1 MKNYKLG
8 NQVTVIIRSYSDDTF
23 IGDQYIEHANQP
35 YTIIKSA
42 EANLS
47 FKNITSTAKT
57 TFNQLAYTH
66 MKPSQLS
73 ISNVTINDKI
83 LNLIFHKNQTAAPHL
98 FTKLENVISSK
109 DKKIYFGQFNQTLK
123 NVFIYDSEGKCKYE
137 PELNNNSYSV
147 DKSEQPYLVCYQ
159 YESNTSFSL
168 DQNNNHYYTID
179 LLLTSNQ
186 KDIDLLLTSNQ
197 KEFGKNDNTINST
210 IHLEKCALEINSDMS
225 FAQNSNAVDL
235 KFIVLDNNLENYI
248 TLE

>member
-23 IGDQYIEHANQP
+23 IGDQYVEHANQP

-57 TFNQLAYTH
+57 TFNHLAYTH

-98 FTKLENVISSK
+98 FTKIENVISSE
-109 DKKIYFGQFNQTLK
+109 DEKIYFGQLDKTLK
-123 NVFIYDSEGKCKYE
+123 NVFIYDSEGNCKYV
-137 PELNNNSYSV
+137 PELNANSYPV
-147 DKSEQPYLVCYQ
+147 DKSGQPYLVCYQ
-159 YESNTSFSL
+159 YESTTSFSL

-186 KDIDLLLTSNQ
+186 K
-197 KEFGKNDNTINST
+197 EFGENDNTINST

-235 KFIVLDNNLENYI
+235 KFIVLDNDLENYI

>member
-23 IGDQYIEHANQP
+23 IGDQYVEHANQP

-57 TFNQLAYTH
+57 TFNHLAYTH
-66 MKPSQLS
+66 IKPSQLS

-83 LNLIFHKNQTAAPHL
+83 LNLIFHKNQTEEPHL
-98 FTKLENVISSK
+98 FTKLENVISSQ
-109 DKKIYFGQFNQTLK
+109 DKKIYFGQLNTTLK

-137 PELNNNSYSV
+137 PELNNNSYPV

-159 YESNTSFSL
+159 YESTTSFSL

-186 KDIDLLLTSNQ
+186 K
-197 KEFGKNDNTINST
+197 EFGEKDNTINST

-235 KFIVLDNNLENYI
+235 KFIVLDDNNLENYI

>member
-23 IGDQYIEHANQP
+23 IGDQYVEHANQP

-57 TFNQLAYTH
+57 TFNHLAYTH

-83 LNLIFHKNQTAAPHL
+83 LTLIFHKNQTAEPYL
-98 FTKLENVISSK
+98 FTKIENVTSSQ
-109 DKKIYFGQFNQTLK
+109 DKKIYFGQLNKTFNKTLK
-123 NVFIYDSEGKCKYE
+123 NVFIYDNEGNCKYE
-137 PELNNNSYSV
+137 PEWNNNWCNV
-147 DKSEQPYLVCYQ
+147 DKSGEPYLVCYQ
-159 YESNTSFSL
+159 YESTTSFSL

-186 KDIDLLLTSNQ
+186 KITSNP
-197 KEFGKNDNTINST
+197 KDFGENDNTINST

-235 KFIVLDNNLENYI
+235 KFIVLDNDLENYI

>member
-23 IGDQYIEHANQP
+23 IGNQYVEHANQP

-57 TFNQLAYTH
+57 TFNHLAYTH
-66 MKPSQLS
+66 IKPSQLS

-98 FTKLENVISSK
+98 FTKIENVTSSQ
-109 DKKIYFGQFNQTLK
+109 DKKIYFGQLNTTLK
-123 NVFIYDSEGKCKYE
+123 NVFIYDSEGKCQYE
-137 PELNNNSYSV
+137 PELNNNWYKV
-147 DKSEQPYLVCYQ
+147 DNSGAPYLVCYQ
-159 YESNTSFSL
+159 YESTTSFSL

-179 LLLTSNQ
+179 LLLTANQ
-186 KDIDLLLTSNQ
+186 KVTSNQ
-197 KEFGKNDNTINST
+197 KEFGESDNTINST

-225 FAQNSNAVDL
+225 FSQNSNAVDL
-235 KFIVLDNNLENYI
+235 KFVVLDDNLENYI

>member
-23 IGDQYIEHANQP
+23 IGDQYVEHANQP

-57 TFNQLAYTH
+57 TFNHLAYTH

-109 DKKIYFGQFNQTLK
+109 DKKIYFGQLNQTLK
-123 NVFIYDSEGKCKYE
+123 NVFIYDSEGNCKYE
-137 PELNNNSYSV
+137 PELNNNSCPV

-159 YESNTSFSL
+159 YESTTSFSL

-186 KDIDLLLTSNQ
+186 K
-197 KEFGKNDNTINST
+197 EFGENDNTINST

-235 KFIVLDNNLENYI
+235 KFIVLDNDLENYI

>member
-23 IGDQYIEHANQP
+23 IGDQYVEHANQP

-57 TFNQLAYTH
+57 TFNHLAYTH
-66 MKPSQLS
+66 IKPSQLS

-83 LNLIFHKNQTAAPHL
+83 LNLIFHKNQTAEPHL
-98 FTKLENVISSK
+98 FTKIENVISSE
-109 DKKIYFGQFNQTLK
+109 DEKIYFGQLDKTLK
-123 NVFIYDSEGKCKYE
+123 NVFIYDSEGNCKYE
-137 PELNNNSYSV
+137 SELNANSYPV
-147 DKSEQPYLVCYQ
+147 DKSGQPYLVCYQ
-159 YESNTSFSL
+159 YESTISFSL

-186 KDIDLLLTSNQ
+186 K
-197 KEFGKNDNTINST
+197 EFGENDNTINST

-235 KFIVLDNNLENYI
+235 KFIVLDNDLENYI

>member
-23 IGDQYIEHANQP
+23 IGNQYVERANQP

-57 TFNQLAYTH
+57 TFNHLAYTH
-66 MKPSQLS
+66 IKPSQLS

-83 LNLIFHKNQTAAPHL
+83 LNLIFHKNQTEEPHL
-98 FTKLENVISSK
+98 CTKLENVTSSQ
-109 DKKIYFGQFNQTLK
+109 DKKIYFGQLNTTLK
-123 NVFIYDSEGKCKYE
+123 NVFIYDSEGNCKYE
-137 PELNNNSYSV
+137 PELNNNSCSV

-159 YESNTSFSL
+159 YESTTSFSL

-186 KDIDLLLTSNQ
+186 K
-197 KEFGKNDNTINST
+197 EFGEKDNTINST

-225 FAQNSNAVDL
+225 FVQNSNTVDL

>member
-23 IGDQYIEHANQP
+23 IGNQYIEHANQP

-57 TFNQLAYTH
+57 TFNHLAYTH

-83 LNLIFHKNQTAAPHL
+83 LNLIFHKNQTEEPHL
-98 FTKLENVISSK
+98 FTKLENVTSTQ
-109 DKKIYFGQFNQTLK
+109 DNKIYFGQLNTTLK

-137 PELNNNSYSV
+137 PELNNNSYKV

-159 YESNTSFSL
+159 YESTTSFSL

-186 KDIDLLLTSNQ
+186 KEFNK
-197 KEFGKNDNTINST
+197 KEFSENDNTINST

-235 KFIVLDNNLENYI
+235 KFIVLDDNLENYI

>member
-23 IGDQYIEHANQP
+23 IGDQYVEHANQP

-57 TFNQLAYTH
+57 TFNHLAYTH
-66 MKPSQLS
+66 IKPSQLL

-83 LNLIFHKNQTAAPHL
+83 LNLIFHKNQTEEPHL
-98 FTKLENVISSK
+98 CTKLENVTSSQ
-109 DKKIYFGQFNQTLK
+109 DKKIYFGQLNKTLK
-123 NVFIYDSEGKCKYE
+123 NVFIYDSEGNCKYE
-137 PELNNNSYSV
+137 PELNNNSCQV

-159 YESNTSFSL
+159 YESTTSFSL

-186 KDIDLLLTSNQ
+186 K
-197 KEFGKNDNTINST
+197 EFNEKDNTINST

>member
-8 NQVTVIIRSYSDDTF
+8 NQVTVIIRSYSDDTL
-23 IGDQYIEHANQP
+23 IGDQYVEYANQP

-57 TFNQLAYTH
+57 TFNHLAYTH
-66 MKPSQLS
+66 IKPSQLS

-83 LNLIFHKNQTAAPHL
+83 LNLIFHKNQTEEPHL
-98 FTKLENVISSK
+98 CTKLENVTSSQ
-109 DKKIYFGQFNQTLK
+109 DKKIYFGQLNTTLK

-137 PELNNNSYSV
+137 PKLNNNSYPV

-159 YESNTSFSL
+159 YDSTTSFSL

-186 KDIDLLLTSNQ
+186 K
-197 KEFGKNDNTINST
+197 EFGEKDNTINST

-235 KFIVLDNNLENYI
+235 KFIVLDDNNLENYI

>member
-23 IGDQYIEHANQP
+23 IGSQYIEHANQP

-66 MKPSQLS
+66 IKPSQLS

-98 FTKLENVISSK
+98 FTKLENVTSSQ
-109 DKKIYFGQFNQTLK
+109 DKKIYFGQLNQTLK
-123 NVFIYDSEGKCKYE
+123 NVFIYDSEGKYKYE
-137 PELNNNSYSV
+137 PELNNNSYPV
-147 DKSEQPYLVCYQ
+147 DKSGQPYLVCYQ
-159 YESNTSFSL
+159 YESTTSFSL

-186 KDIDLLLTSNQ
+186 KESGENDNTI
-197 KEFGKNDNTINST
+197 KNDNTINST

-235 KFIVLDNNLENYI
+235 KFIVLDNDLENYI

>member
-23 IGDQYIEHANQP
+23 IGDQYVEYANQP

-57 TFNQLAYTH
+57 TFNHLAYTH
-66 MKPSQLS
+66 IKPSQLS

-83 LNLIFHKNQTAAPHL
+83 LNLIFHKNQTATPHL
-98 FTKLENVISSK
+98 FTKIENVMSSQ
-109 DKKIYFGQFNQTLK
+109 DKKIYFGQLNETLK
-123 NVFIYDSEGKCKYE
+123 NVFIYDSEGNCKYE
-137 PELNNNSYSV
+137 PELNNNSYKV

-159 YESNTSFSL
+159 YESTTSFSL

-186 KDIDLLLTSNQ
+186 K
-197 KEFGKNDNTINST
+197 EFGENDNTINST

-225 FAQNSNAVDL
+225 FAQNSNTVDL
-235 KFIVLDNNLENYI
+235 KFIVLDNDLENYI

>member
-23 IGDQYIEHANQP
+23 IGDQYVEHANQP

-57 TFNQLAYTH
+57 TFNHLAYTH
-66 MKPSQLS
+66 IKPSQLS

-83 LNLIFHKNQTAAPHL
+83 LNLIFHKNQTTEPHL
-98 FTKLENVISSK
+98 FTKIENVISSE
-109 DKKIYFGQFNQTLK
+109 DEKIYFGQLDKTLK
-123 NVFIYDSEGKCKYE
+123 NVFIYDSEGNCKYE
-137 PELNNNSYSV
+137 PELNANSYPV
-147 DKSEQPYLVCYQ
+147 DKSGQPYLVCYQ
-159 YESNTSFSL
+159 YESTISFSL

-186 KDIDLLLTSNQ
+186 K
-197 KEFGKNDNTINST
+197 EFGENDNTINST

-235 KFIVLDNNLENYI
+235 KFIVLDNDLENYI

>member
-23 IGDQYIEHANQP
+23 IGDQYVEHANQP

-57 TFNQLAYTH
+57 TFNHLAYTH
-66 MKPSQLS
+66 IKPSQLS

-83 LNLIFHKNQTAAPHL
+83 LNLIFHKNQTAEPHL
-98 FTKLENVISSK
+98 FTKIENVISSE
-109 DKKIYFGQFNQTLK
+109 DGKIYFGQLDKTLK
-123 NVFIYDSEGKCKYE
+123 NVFIYDSEGNCKYE
-137 PELNNNSYSV
+137 LELNANSYPV
-147 DKSEQPYLVCYQ
+147 DKSGQPYLVCYQ
-159 YESNTSFSL
+159 YESTTSFSL

-186 KDIDLLLTSNQ
+186 K
-197 KEFGKNDNTINST
+197 EFGENDNTINST

-235 KFIVLDNNLENYI
+235 KFIVLDNDLENYI

>member
-23 IGDQYIEHANQP
+23 IGDQYVERANQP

-57 TFNQLAYTH
+57 TFNHLAYTH

-83 LNLIFHKNQTAAPHL
+83 LNLIFHKNQTAEPHL
-98 FTKLENVISSK
+98 FTKIENVISSK
-109 DKKIYFGQFNQTLK
+109 DKKIYFGQLNQTLK
-123 NVFIYDSEGKCKYE
+123 NVFIYDSEGNCKYE
-137 PELNNNSYSV
+137 PELNNNSCLV

-159 YESNTSFSL
+159 YESTTSFSL

-186 KDIDLLLTSNQ
+186 K
-197 KEFGKNDNTINST
+197 EFGENDNTINST

-235 KFIVLDNNLENYI
+235 KFIVLDDNLENYI

>member
-8 NQVTVIIRSYSDDTF
+8 NQVTVIIRSYSDDTL
-23 IGDQYIEHANQP
+23 IGDQYVKYANQP

-57 TFNQLAYTH
+57 TFNHLAYTH

-83 LNLIFHKNQTAAPHL
+83 LNLIFHKNQTEAPHL

-109 DKKIYFGQFNQTLK
+109 DKKIYFGQLNQTLK
-123 NVFIYDSEGKCKYE
+123 NVFIYDSEGNCKYE
-137 PELNNNSYSV
+137 PELNNNSCPV

-159 YESNTSFSL
+159 YESTTSFSL

-186 KDIDLLLTSNQ
+186 K
-197 KEFGKNDNTINST
+197 EFGENDNTINST

-235 KFIVLDNNLENYI
+235 KFIVLDNDLENYI

>member
-23 IGDQYIEHANQP
+23 IGDQYIERANQP

-57 TFNQLAYTH
+57 DFNYLAYTH
-66 MKPSQLS
+66 IKPSQLS
-73 ISNVTINDKI
+73 IYNVTINDKI

-98 FTKLENVISSK
+98 FTKLENVTSSQ
-109 DKKIYFGQFNQTLK
+109 DKKIYFGQLNQTLK
-123 NVFIYDSEGKCKYE
+123 NVFIYDSEGNCKYE
-137 PELNNNSYSV
+137 PELNNNSYQV

-159 YESNTSFSL
+159 YESTTSFSL

-186 KDIDLLLTSNQ
+186 K
-197 KEFGKNDNTINST
+197 EFGENDNTINST

-235 KFIVLDNNLENYI
+235 KFIVLDNDLENYI

>member
-23 IGDQYIEHANQP
+23 IGDQYVEHANQP

-57 TFNQLAYTH
+57 TFNHLAYTH

-83 LNLIFHKNQTAAPHL
+83 LNLIFHKNQTEAPHL
-98 FTKLENVISSK
+98 FTKIENVTSST
-109 DKKIYFGQFNQTLK
+109 DKKIYFGQLNKTLNQTLK
-123 NVFIYDSEGKCKYE
+123 NVFIYDSEGIYKYE
-137 PELNNNSYSV
+137 PELDKNWYNV
-147 DKSEQPYLVCYQ
+147 DKSEEPYLVCYQ
-159 YESNTSFSL
+159 YESTTSFSL

-186 KDIDLLLTSNQ
+186 K
-197 KEFGKNDNTINST
+197 EFGENDNTINST

-225 FAQNSNAVDL
+225 FAQSSNAVDL
-235 KFIVLDNNLENYI
+235 KFIVLDNDLENYI

>member
-23 IGDQYIEHANQP
+23 IGAQYVERANQP

-57 TFNQLAYTH
+57 TFNHLAYTH

-73 ISNVTINDKI
+73 IYNVTINDKI
-83 LNLIFHKNQTAAPHL
+83 LNLIFHKNQTEEPHL
-98 FTKLENVISSK
+98 CTKLENVTSSQ
-109 DKKIYFGQFNQTLK
+109 DKKIYFGQLNKTLK
-123 NVFIYDSEGKCKYE
+123 NVFIYDSEGNCKYE
-137 PELNNNSYSV
+137 PELNNNSCQV

-159 YESNTSFSL
+159 YESTTSFSL

-186 KDIDLLLTSNQ
+186 K
-197 KEFGKNDNTINST
+197 EFGEKDNTINST

-235 KFIVLDNNLENYI
+235 KFIVLDDNNLENYI

>member
-23 IGDQYIEHANQP
+23 IGAQYIERANQP

-57 TFNQLAYTH
+57 TFNHLAYTH
-66 MKPSQLS
+66 IKPSQLS

-83 LNLIFHKNQTAAPHL
+83 LNLIFHKNQTEKPHL
-98 FTKLENVISSK
+98 CTKLENVTSSQ
-109 DKKIYFGQFNQTLK
+109 DKKIYFGQLNTTLK
-123 NVFIYDSEGKCKYE
+123 NVFIYDSEGNCKYE
-137 PELNNNSYSV
+137 PELNNNSYPV

-159 YESNTSFSL
+159 YDSTTSFSL

-186 KDIDLLLTSNQ
+186 K
-197 KEFGKNDNTINST
+197 EFGEKDNTINST

-225 FAQNSNAVDL
+225 FVQNSNTVDL
-235 KFIVLDNNLENYI
+235 KFIVLDNNLEDYI

>member
-23 IGDQYIEHANQP
+23 IGNQYIEYANQP

-66 MKPSQLS
+66 IKPSQLS

-83 LNLIFHKNQTAAPHL
+83 LNLIFHKNQTAEPHL
-98 FTKLENVISSK
+98 FTKIENVTSSE
-109 DKKIYFGQFNQTLK
+109 DEKIYFGQLDKTLK
-123 NVFIYDSEGKCKYE
+123 NVFIYDSEGNCKYE
-137 PELNNNSYSV
+137 PELNANSYPV
-147 DKSEQPYLVCYQ
+147 NKSGQPYLVCYQ
-159 YESNTSFSL
+159 YESTTSFSL

-186 KDIDLLLTSNQ
+186 KVTSNQ
-197 KEFGKNDNTINST
+197 KDFGENDNTINST

-235 KFIVLDNNLENYI
+235 KFIVLDNDLENYI

>member
-23 IGDQYIEHANQP
+23 IGDQYVEHANQP

-57 TFNQLAYTH
+57 TFNHLAYTH

-109 DKKIYFGQFNQTLK
+109 DKKIYFGQLNQTLT
-123 NVFIYDSEGKCKYE
+123 NVFIYDSEGNCKYE
-137 PELNNNSYSV
+137 PELNNNSCPV

-159 YESNTSFSL
+159 YESTTSFSL

-186 KDIDLLLTSNQ
+186 K
-197 KEFGKNDNTINST
+197 EFGENDNTINST

-225 FAQNSNAVDL
+225 FAQNSNTVDL
-235 KFIVLDNNLENYI
+235 KFIVLDNDLENYI

>member
-23 IGDQYIEHANQP
+23 IGNQYIEHANQP

-66 MKPSQLS
+66 IKPSQLS

-98 FTKLENVISSK
+98 FTKLENVTSSQ
-109 DKKIYFGQFNQTLK
+109 DKKIYFGQLNTILK
-123 NVFIYDSEGKCKYE
+123 NVFIYDSEGNCKYE
-137 PELNNNSYSV
+137 PELNANSYPV
-147 DKSEQPYLVCYQ
+147 DKSEQSYLVCYQ
-159 YESNTSFSL
+159 YESTTSFSL

-186 KDIDLLLTSNQ
+186 K
-197 KEFGKNDNTINST
+197 EFGENDNTINST

-225 FAQNSNAVDL
+225 FAQSSNAVDL

>member
-23 IGDQYIEHANQP
+23 IGDQYVKHANQP

-57 TFNQLAYTH
+57 TFNHLVYTH

-83 LNLIFHKNQTAAPHL
+83 LNLIFHKNQTAEPHL
-98 FTKLENVISSK
+98 FTKIENVISSE
-109 DKKIYFGQFNQTLK
+109 DEKIYFGQLDKTLK
-123 NVFIYDSEGKCKYE
+123 NVFIYDSEGNCMYE
-137 PELNNNSYSV
+137 PELNANSYPV
-147 DKSEQPYLVCYQ
+147 DKSGQPYLVCYQ
-159 YESNTSFSL
+159 YESTTSFSL

-186 KDIDLLLTSNQ
+186 K
-197 KEFGKNDNTINST
+197 EFGENDNTINST

-235 KFIVLDNNLENYI
+235 KFIVLDNDLENYI

>member
-23 IGDQYIEHANQP
+23 IGNQYIEHANQP

-83 LNLIFHKNQTAAPHL
+83 LNLIFHKNQTAEPHL
-98 FTKLENVISSK
+98 FTKIENVISSE
-109 DKKIYFGQFNQTLK
+109 DKKIYFGQLDQTLK
-123 NVFIYDSEGKCKYE
+123 NVFIYDSEGKFQYK
-137 PELNNNSYSV
+137 PELNANSYTV
-147 DKSEQPYLVCYQ
+147 DKSGQPYLVCYQ
-159 YESNTSFSL
+159 YESTTSFSL

-186 KDIDLLLTSNQ
+186 KESG
-197 KEFGKNDNTINST
+197 ENDNTINSP

-225 FAQNSNAVDL
+225 FTQNSNAVDL
-235 KFIVLDNNLENYI
+235 KFIVLDNDLENYI

>member
-8 NQVTVIIRSYSDDTF
+8 NQVTVVIRSYSDDTF
-23 IGDQYIEHANQP
+23 IGKQYIEHANQP

-66 MKPSQLS
+66 IKPSQLS

-98 FTKLENVISSK
+98 FTKLENVTSSQ
-109 DKKIYFGQFNQTLK
+109 DKKIYFGQLNTTLK

-137 PELNNNSYSV
+137 PELNNNSYKV
-147 DKSEQPYLVCYQ
+147 NKSGEPYLVCYQ

-186 KDIDLLLTSNQ
+186 KESGENDNTI
-197 KEFGKNDNTINST
+197 KNDNTINST

-235 KFIVLDNNLENYI
+235 KFIVLDNDLENYI

>member
-66 MKPSQLS
+66 IKPSQLS

-98 FTKLENVISSK
+98 FTKLENVTSSQ
-109 DKKIYFGQFNQTLK
+109 DKKIYFGQLNTTLK
-123 NVFIYDSEGKCKYE
+123 NVFIYDSEGNCKYE
-137 PELNNNSYSV
+137 PELNANSYPV
-147 DKSEQPYLVCYQ
+147 DKSGQPYLVCYQ

-179 LLLTSNQ
+179 LLL
-186 KDIDLLLTSNQ
+186 ISNQ
-197 KEFGKNDNTINST
+197 KEFGENDNTINST

>member
-23 IGDQYIEHANQP
+23 IGGQYVKYANQP

-57 TFNQLAYTH
+57 TFNHLAYTH
-66 MKPSQLS
+66 IKPSQLS

-83 LNLIFHKNQTAAPHL
+83 LNLIFHKNQTEEPHL
-98 FTKLENVISSK
+98 CTKLENVTSSQ
-109 DKKIYFGQFNQTLK
+109 DKKIYFGQLNETLK
-123 NVFIYDSEGKCKYE
+123 NVFIYDNEGNCKYE
-137 PELNNNSYSV
+137 PELNNNSCQV

-159 YESNTSFSL
+159 YESTTSFSL

-186 KDIDLLLTSNQ
+186 K
-197 KEFGKNDNTINST
+197 EFGEKDNTINST

-235 KFIVLDNNLENYI
+235 KFIVLDDNNLENYI

>member
-23 IGDQYIEHANQP
+23 IGDQYVEHANQP

-42 EANLS
+42 EASLS

-57 TFNQLAYTH
+57 TFNHLAYTH
-66 MKPSQLS
+66 MKPSQLL

-83 LNLIFHKNQTAAPHL
+83 LNLIFHKNQTEEPHL
-98 FTKLENVISSK
+98 FTKIENVMSSQ
-109 DKKIYFGQFNQTLK
+109 DKKIYFGQLNTTLK
-123 NVFIYDSEGKCKYE
+123 NVFIYDSEGKCQYE
-137 PELNNNSYSV
+137 PELNNNSYKV

-159 YESNTSFSL
+159 YDSTTSFSL

-186 KDIDLLLTSNQ
+186 KEFNK
-197 KEFGKNDNTINST
+197 KEFNENDNTINST

-235 KFIVLDNNLENYI
+235 KFIVLDNDLENYI

>member
-23 IGDQYIEHANQP
+23 IGSQYVEHANQP

-98 FTKLENVISSK
+98 FTKLENVTSSK
-109 DKKIYFGQFNQTLK
+109 DKKIYFGQLNQTLK
-123 NVFIYDSEGKCKYE
+123 NVFIYDSEGNCKYE
-137 PELNNNSYSV
+137 PELNNNSYPV

-159 YESNTSFSL
+159 YESTTSFSL

-186 KDIDLLLTSNQ
+186 K
-197 KEFGKNDNTINST
+197 EFGENDNTINST

-225 FAQNSNAVDL
+225 FAQNSNVVDL
-235 KFIVLDNNLENYI
+235 KFIVLDNDLENYI

>member
-23 IGDQYIEHANQP
+23 IGDQYVEHANQP

-57 TFNQLAYTH
+57 TFNYLAYTH

-83 LNLIFHKNQTAAPHL
+83 LNLIFHKNQTAEPHL
-98 FTKLENVISSK
+98 FTKIENVISSE
-109 DKKIYFGQFNQTLK
+109 DKKIYFGQLDKTTLK
-123 NVFIYDSEGKCKYE
+123 NVFIYDNEGNCKYE
-137 PELNNNSYSV
+137 PELNNNSYPV
-147 DKSEQPYLVCYQ
+147 DKSGQPYLVCYQ
-159 YESNTSFSL
+159 YESTTSFSL

-186 KDIDLLLTSNQ
+186 K
-197 KEFGKNDNTINST
+197 EFGENDNTINST

-235 KFIVLDNNLENYI
+235 KFIVLDNDLENYI

>member
-8 NQVTVIIRSYSDDTF
+8 NQVTVIIRSYNDDTF
-23 IGDQYIEHANQP
+23 IGNQYVEHANQP

-42 EANLS
+42 EASLS

-57 TFNQLAYTH
+57 TFNHLAYTH
-66 MKPSQLS
+66 MKPSQLL

-83 LNLIFHKNQTAAPHL
+83 LNLIFHKNQTEEPHL
-98 FTKLENVISSK
+98 FTKIENVTSSQ
-109 DKKIYFGQFNQTLK
+109 DKKIYFGQLNTTLK
-123 NVFIYDSEGKCKYE
+123 NVFIYDSEGNCMYE
-137 PELNNNSYSV
+137 PELNNNSYPV
-147 DKSEQPYLVCYQ
+147 DKNEQPYLVCYQ
-159 YESNTSFSL
+159 YESTTSFSL

-186 KDIDLLLTSNQ
+186 KEFNK
-197 KEFGKNDNTINST
+197 KEFNKNDNTINST

>member
-57 TFNQLAYTH
+57 TFNHLAYTH
-66 MKPSQLS
+66 IKPSQLL

-98 FTKLENVISSK
+98 FTKLENVTSSQ
-109 DKKIYFGQFNQTLK
+109 DKKIYFGQLNQTLK

-137 PELNNNSYSV
+137 PELNNNSYPV

-159 YESNTSFSL
+159 YESTTSFSL

-186 KDIDLLLTSNQ
+186 K
-197 KEFGKNDNTINST
+197 EFSENDNTIKNDNTINST

-235 KFIVLDNNLENYI
+235 KFIVLDNDLENYI